1 MKKFLGFLFAVCL
14 VAMLIVTPIGALA
27 EGQDVDIDM
36 GGPRVKLTDPGD
48 INDDDS
54 VNLKDLVVLA
64 QVQAGWENVNHRA
77 EAVDTNGDGYFTLA
91 DVTHFAQYLAGW
103 GVELGQYEYVA

>member
-36 GGPRVKLTDPGD
+36 GGPRVELANRGD
-48 INDDDS
+48 INGDTNL
-54 VNLKDLVVLA
+54 NLKDLVVLA
-64 QVQAGWENVNHRA
+64 QAQAGWKNVKYRT